1 VSDLLNTSQRDAVE
15 HDLGPMLVLAGAG
28 SGKTRVVT
36 ARIAR
41 LLERGVHARNVLAM
55 TFTNKAA
62 AEMHE
67 RVAKLV
73 GARAGKALTVST
85 FHHFGLTVL
94 KAEARALG
102 MRGGKFVIFDQA
114 DCSGVV
120 REAMRSLKSSKSYDI
135 GAIIGRIS
143 VAKNAFIG
151 PDEYEKGIA
160 REGIEP
166 SEYDTVTAY
175 VYPRYLS
182 MMKGFQAFDF
192 DDLIC
197 GVVKLWRDRPEILE
211 KYRMRYR
218 YVIVDEY
225 QATNQSQLEL
235 LRLLA
240 GGHKNVMVVGDDDQ
254 SIYAWRGADVRNILD
269 FEEHFPGAKIVK
281 LQENYRSNANVLRV
295 AATVLEKSA
304 ARRHPKTIVATR
316 DAGEE
321 VEQVVFPDG
330 EAEARFV
337 ARTIDDAVREGKL
350 RPKDFAVLYRSN
362 LQGPEIE
369 AALKERQIPYT
380 MIGGTQFF
388 ERKEVKDLLAYLRI
402 AFDPMDEIA
411 VRRVINYPSRGIGEA
426 ALEKLGAYATA
437 TGTSLMTAA
446 SRAHAIV
453 DFAPAALAGCREFL
467 TIIQTVRNNFAKG
480 ELSTVVAT
488 ALAEQIG
495 LKADIQ
501 AASGSNAAATRR
513 WNNVEGILKLF
524 ERRDLRGLGTAEPFE
539 DFLRILALREDN
551 DDEKLADSVTLT
563 TMHGAKGLEF
573 PTVFIVGIEEG
584 LLPHSRTTSE
594 RATDV
599 PMGDH
604 ASSIEEER
612 RLFYVSVTRA
622 KDKLYLCRADRRL
635 FRGRIAARVPSRFL
649 VEIPEDLFV
658 LRTET
663 AQSPGAVKDTVQGA
677 AGLLAAL
684 AGLGPR

>member
-1 VSDLLNTSQRDAVE
+1 MSDLLNSSQRDAVE

-62 AEMHE
+62 AEMLE

-73 GARAGKALTVST
+73 GQRAAKSLTVST

-120 REAMRSLKSSKSYDI
+120 REAMRTIKSSKSYDI
-135 GAIIGRIS
+135 GAILGRIS
-143 VAKNAFIG
+143 VAKNAFLA
-151 PDEYEKGIA
+151 PDDYEKGIS

-166 SEYDTVTAY
+166 SEYDAITAQI
-175 VYPRYLS
+175 YPQYMS
-182 MMKGFQAFDF
+182 MMRGFQAFDF

-197 GVVKLWRDRPEILE
+197 GVVKLWRDRSEILE
-211 KYRMRYR
+211 KYRVRFR

-225 QATNQSQLEL
+225 QDTNQSQLEL

-240 GGHKNVMVVGDDDQ
+240 GGHKNVCVVGDDDQ

-269 FEEHFPGAKIVK
+269 FEEHFSGAKIVK
-281 LQENYRSNANVLRV
+281 LQENYRSDANVLKV
-295 AATVLEKSA
+295 AATILDNSA
-304 ARRHPKTIVATR
+304 ARRHPKEIVATR
-316 DAGEE
+316 AAGEA
-321 VEQVVFPDG
+321 VEHVVCPDG

-337 ARTIDDAVREGKL
+337 ARTIADAVTAGTS

-369 AALKERQIPYT
+369 AALKERQVPYT

-426 ALEKLGAYATA
+426 ALDKLGAYATA
-437 TGTSLMTAA
+437 TGTSLITAV

-467 TIIQTVRNNFAKG
+467 VVIETIRNRFSKG
-480 ELSTVVAT
+480 ELSAPVTIS
-488 ALAEQIG
+488 LAEHIG
-495 LKADIQ
+495 LKQDLQ
-501 AASGSNAAATRR
+501 AASTSNAVATRR
-513 WNNVEGILKLF
+513 WNNVEGIIKLF
-524 ERRDLRGLGTAEPFE
+524 ERRDLRGVGGAEPFE
-539 DFLRILALREDN
+539 EFLRLLALRDTD
-551 DDEKLADSVTLT
+551 DDEKQADSVTLT

-573 PTVFIVGIEEG
+573 STVFIVGIEEG

-622 KDKLYLCRADRRL
+622 KDKLYLCRAEKRL

-649 VEIPEDLFV
+649 LEIPPELLV
-658 LRTET
+658 ERRE
-663 AQSPGAVKDTVQGA
+663 SGPGSGDVKDTVSGA

-684 AGLGPR
+684 AGLGR